1 METIV
6 KSSLVLAAVIT
17 TLIIEDVGGV
27 SASPLIVGLL
37 MAIMVDL

>member
-1 METIV
+1 METII
-6 KSSLVLAAVIT
+6 KSSFVLAGVIT
-17 TLIIEDVGGV
+17 TFIIEDVGGA